1 MAWCRRSR
9 DEQEHVR
16 LYQQRMQEI
25 GVQFG
30 EIPVGD
36 FFWKSIGPME
46 TPMDFVTGLS
56 LTLEQANLDYARHYA
71 EVYRQLDDLET
82 AAILERVYR
91 DEIGHVKHGLTWFR
105 RWQEAGLSE
114 WEAYRQALRFP
125 LGPARAKGIGFQ
137 PRGSASGWAFCGL
150 Y

>member
-1 MAWCRRSR
+1 
-9 DEQEHVR
+9 
-16 LYQQRMQEI
+16 MQAI

-36 FFWKSIGPME
+36 FFWKAIGQME

-71 EVYRQLDDLET
+71 EVYRQLDDSET
-82 AAILERVYR
+82 AAILERIYR

-105 RWQEAGLSE
+105 RWAGSRAERMGCLSPS
-114 WEAYRQALRFP
+114 AALP
-125 LGPARAKGIGFQ
+125 VGAGAG
-137 PRGSASGWAFCGL
+137 
-150 Y
+150 